1 MENPIQRFWQVRLS
15 HVEESLQGNNFE
27 VFIAETTEEAKLIM
41 KREILPGL
49 KNIKTVARG
58 DSLTFEATD
67 MIELID
73 KNPVLEFIDPFEK
86 GLSEEEMYERGR
98 QALLSDLFFTG
109 TNALTETGILVN
121 LDGWG
126 NRVAALAFG
135 PKYVIVTVG
144 RNKIVPE
151 LDDAMYRI
159 KNYAAPVNAMRFD
172 VKTPCVKTSFCADC
186 KSPDRICTAWTIT
199 EKSFPKGRIKVIL
212 INQDL
217 GF

>member
-1 MENPIQRFWQVRLS
+1 
-15 HVEESLQGNNFE
+15 
-27 VFIAETTEEAKLIM
+27 
-41 KREILPGL
+41 
-49 KNIKTVARG
+49 
-58 DSLTFEATD
+58 

-73 KNPVLEFIDPFEK
+73 KNPVLEFINPFEK